1 MSVEYWIGALVAVAL
16 CAYLVYALAA
26 AERF

>member
-16 CAYLVYALAA
+16 CAYLVHALVA